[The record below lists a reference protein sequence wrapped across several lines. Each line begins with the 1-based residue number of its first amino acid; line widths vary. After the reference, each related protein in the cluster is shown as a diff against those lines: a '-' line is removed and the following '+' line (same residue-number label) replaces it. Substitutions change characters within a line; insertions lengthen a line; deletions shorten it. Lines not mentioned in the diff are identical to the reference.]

1 MDDRTRK
8 QDVGK
13 GQVTFDLLSLTLTL
27 ELVTWI
33 LNATHRLMMVN
44 ICNKCFKNRSKND
57 QVMDRTR
64 KRDGRTGRT
73 DGTDGRTGQTD
84 GRSNIRVYVVK
95 YWYGLGL

>member
-1 MDDRTRK
+1 MDRTRK

-44 ICNKCFKNRSKND
+44 ICTKCFKNRSKND

-64 KRDGRTGRT
+64 KRDGRTDTRDGRT
-73 DGTDGRTGQTD
+73 DGRKDTRKPIVPN
-84 GRSNIRVYVVK
+84 RFHR
-95 YWYGLGL
+95 

>member
-1 MDDRTRK
+1 MDRTRK

-44 ICNKCFKNRSKND
+44 ICTKFFQNLSRND
-57 QVMDRTR
+57 KAMDRTR
-64 KRDGRTGRT
+64 KQDVGK
-73 DGTDGRTGQTD
+73 GQVTFD
-84 GRSNIRVYVVK
+84 
-95 YWYGLGL
+95 L